1 MKLHLVTKDQQSI
14 EGFKRV
20 EFLGEQIDL
29 SDISD
34 NECELILANDLLND
48 FSYSKIAEL
57 INSLTSKLRLNGSMV
72 IGGTDYRLLCKSI
85 MLDQID
91 ETTACRIISS
101 LNSVTSL
108 AMVSGIVKSMGLYIN
123 STQISGIHF
132 EVNIRRTP

>member
-57 INSLTSKLRLNGSMV
+57 INSKLQN
-72 IGGTDYRLLCKSI
+72 
-85 MLDQID
+85 LD
-91 ETTACRIISS
+91 
-101 LNSVTSL
+101 
-108 AMVSGIVKSMGLYIN
+108 
-123 STQISGIHF
+123 
-132 EVNIRRTP
+132 